1 LLLRSG
7 SRLGGA
13 AGEEAAD
20 SMADGGAYSN
30 TAARELS
37 VQHSGLRIE
46 AKLSFADR
54 QKER

>member
-1 LLLRSG
+1 LRSG

-54 QKER
+54 QKES